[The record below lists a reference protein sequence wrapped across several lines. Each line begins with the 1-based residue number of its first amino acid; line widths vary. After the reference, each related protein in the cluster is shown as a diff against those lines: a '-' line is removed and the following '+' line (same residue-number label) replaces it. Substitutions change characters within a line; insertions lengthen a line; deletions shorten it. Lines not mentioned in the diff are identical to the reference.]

1 MGDNRTFGG
10 SEDSRT
16 FGPVPTS
23 AIAGRANA
31 VWWPL
36 NRIRGLDIPEGFKG
50 L

>member
-1 MGDNRTFGG
+1 
-10 SEDSRT
+10 
-16 FGPVPTS
+16 VPTE